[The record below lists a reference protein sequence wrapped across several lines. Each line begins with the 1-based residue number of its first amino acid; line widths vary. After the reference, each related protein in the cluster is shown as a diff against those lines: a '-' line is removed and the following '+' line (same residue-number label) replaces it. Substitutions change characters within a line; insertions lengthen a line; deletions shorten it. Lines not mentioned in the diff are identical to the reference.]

1 MSHTFIVNVEAAIM
15 KDSRILLIQR
25 SAEEEHAGGLYSLPG
40 GKMEFSPDSLHVLE
54 DNVRREIKEEIG
66 ITLGGELTYVHSS
79 TFLIGDTQVLNLVF
93 LATDFT
99 GEPWIRSPEEV
110 SGIVWIDPGERE
122 GPLPIPPWT
131 ADSIRKAVE
140 RHTKIYF

>member
-1 MSHTFIVNVEAAIM
+1 MRCG

-110 SGIVWIDPGERE
+110 SGIVWIDPGEQE
-122 GPLPIPPWT
+122 GPDPSM
-131 ADSIRKAVE
+131 DSRQYQE
-140 RHTKIYF
+140 SGGMSYENLFLTKNSNVLR

>member
-1 MSHTFIVNVEAAIM
+1 M
-15 KDSRILLIQR
+15 
-25 SAEEEHAGGLYSLPG
+25 
-40 GKMEFSPDSLHVLE
+40 
-54 DNVRREIKEEIG
+54 
-66 ITLGGELTYVHSS
+66 HSS

-110 SGIVWIDPGERE
+110 SGIVWIDPGEQE
-122 GPLPIPPWT
+122 GPVPIPPWT

-140 RHTKIYF
+140 RYTKIYF